1 MREILSIL
9 TDKAVTLQNMSDYVT
24 ELDELAAA
32 PSCGFPLVA
41 QCACVVPAA
50 ASTVVASELLG
61 R

>member
-1 MREILSIL
+1 M
-9 TDKAVTLQNMSDYVT
+9 LQNMSDYVT